1 VDAILGV
8 LGYRVML
15 ECKLNTTPLVRPD
28 IAEAAKYRD
37 QYGAQHAI
45 MVANAYA
52 AERETLDECETHR
65 VSLWTTDDLLRVLTL
80 GIDAYELRTLFAPGL
95 AANALTDVE
104 WSRAHGVRKRLAV
117 ICDALLEAGWAAQ
130 VIAADYHAP
139 ADAPLLTEDAAIMLV
154 DEYVASHGSHTAC
167 TRDEIRQAFA
177 YLTSPRVAKAV
188 WADDQRSTI
197 VVLAQPLDYINL

>member
-1 VDAILGV
+1 MDAILGV

-45 MVANAYA
+45 VVANAYA

-80 GIDAYELRTLFAPGL
+80 GIDAYELRTVFAPGL

-104 WSRAHGVRKRLAV
+104 WSRAHADARVRGGRRARDRPGRLAV
-117 ICDALLEAGWAAQ
+117 RARDRTRRRL
-130 VIAADYHAP
+130 
-139 ADAPLLTEDAAIMLV
+139 
-154 DEYVASHGSHTAC
+154 AC
-167 TRDEIRQAFA
+167 NMG
-177 YLTSPRVAKAV
+177 SPRRR
-188 WADDQRSTI
+188 QRT
-197 VVLAQPLDYINL
+197 AALDLSASRAR